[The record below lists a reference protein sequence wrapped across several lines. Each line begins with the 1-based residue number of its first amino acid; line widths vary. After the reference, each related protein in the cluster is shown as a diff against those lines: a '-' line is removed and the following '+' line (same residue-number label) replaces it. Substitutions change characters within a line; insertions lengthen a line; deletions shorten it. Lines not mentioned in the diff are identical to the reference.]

1 MTEDRIAKIINRA
14 IDTYGADAQLKMAI
28 EEMSELTK
36 AICKLWR
43 ADTEEEFERLLEDV
57 AEETADVSI
66 MLLQV
71 GSMAGSEKVA
81 RIMNEK
87 LERLEARLDAKE
99 KEEQNDEKG

>member
-1 MTEDRIAKIINRA
+1 MTEERVTKIITRA
-14 IDTYGADAQLKMAI
+14 IDTYGYDAQLKMAI

-57 AEETADVSI
+57 TEETADVQI
-66 MLLQV
+66 MVLQV
-71 GSMAGSEKVA
+71 ASMAGSKEVN
-81 RIMNEK
+81 RIMDEK

-99 KEEQNDEKG
+99 KKERENEKN

>member
-1 MTEDRIAKIINRA
+1 MNEESITKIITRA
-14 IDTYGADAQLKMAI
+14 IDTYGYDAQLKVAI

-43 ADTEEEFERLLEDV
+43 ADTEEEFERRLEDV
-57 AEETADVSI
+57 AEEAADVTI
-66 MLLQV
+66 MVLQV
-71 GSMAGSEKVA
+71 ASMAGGEEVD

>member
-1 MTEDRIAKIINRA
+1 MTEDRIAKIITRA
-14 IDTYGADAQLKMAI
+14 IDTYGYDAQLKMAI

-57 AEETADVSI
+57 AEETADVTI
-66 MLLQV
+66 MVLQV
-71 GSMAGSEKVA
+71 ASMAGSEEVD

-99 KEEQNDEKG
+99 EEEK

>member
-1 MTEDRIAKIINRA
+1 MTEERVAKIITRA
-14 IDTYGADAQLKMAI
+14 INTYGYDAQLKMAI

-57 AEETADVSI
+57 AEEAADVTI
-66 MLLQV
+66 MVLQV
-71 GSMAGSEKVA
+71 ASMAGSEEVD

-87 LERLEARLDAKE
+87 LGRLEARLNEKE
-99 KEEQNDEKG
+99 KERKTDDE

>member
-1 MTEDRIAKIINRA
+1 MTEERVTKIITRA
-14 IDTYGADAQLKMAI
+14 IDTYGYDAQLKMAI

-57 AEETADVSI
+57 TEETADVTI
-66 MLLQV
+66 MVLQV
-71 GSMAGSEKVA
+71 ASMAGSEDVD

-87 LERLEARLDAKE
+87 LERLEARLDEKE
-99 KEEQNDEKG
+99 KEERDNEKS

>member
-1 MTEDRIAKIINRA
+1 MNEERITKIITRA
-14 IDTYGADAQLKMAI
+14 IDTYGYNAQLKMAI

-57 AEETADVSI
+57 AEETADVTI
-66 MLLQV
+66 MVLQV
-71 GSMAGSEKVA
+71 ASMAGSEEVD

-87 LERLEARLDAKE
+87 LERLEARLNAKE
-99 KEEQNDEKG
+99 KGERDNEKG

>member
-1 MTEDRIAKIINRA
+1 MNEERITKIITRA
-14 IDTYGADAQLKMAI
+14 IDAYGYDAQLKMAI

-57 AEETADVSI
+57 TEETADVQI
-66 MLLQV
+66 MLLYAMI
-71 GSMAGSEKVA
+71 GAGEFDAK
-81 RIMNEK
+81 MEEK

-99 KEEQNDEKG
+99 KEEEE

>member
-1 MTEDRIAKIINRA
+1 MTSERTAKIITRA

-57 AEETADVSI
+57 AEETADVTI
-66 MLLQV
+66 MVLQV
-71 GSMAGSEKVA
+71 ASMAGSEEVD

-87 LERLEARLDAKE
+87 LGRLEARLNEKE
-99 KEEQNDEKG
+99 KERKTDDE

>member
-1 MTEDRIAKIINRA
+1 MTEERIAKIITRA
-14 IDTYGADAQLKMAI
+14 IDAYGYDAQLKMAI

-57 AEETADVSI
+57 TEETADVQI
-66 MLLQV
+66 MLYQIYAMI
-71 GSMAGSEKVA
+71 GAGEFDAK
-81 RIMNEK
+81 MEEK

-99 KEEQNDEKG
+99 KEGRENEKS

>member
-1 MTEDRIAKIINRA
+1 MTEERITKIITRA
-14 IDTYGADAQLKMAI
+14 IDTYGYDAQLKGAI

>member
-1 MTEDRIAKIINRA
+1 
-14 IDTYGADAQLKMAI
+14 
-28 EEMSELTK
+28 

-57 AEETADVSI
+57 AEETADVMI
-66 MLLQV
+66 MVLQV
-71 GSMAGSEKVA
+71 ARMAGSEEVD

-99 KEEQNDEKG
+99 EVESDG

>member
-1 MTEDRIAKIINRA
+1 MTSERTAKIITRA

-57 AEETADVSI
+57 AEETADVTI
-66 MLLQV
+66 MVLQV
-71 GSMAGSEKVA
+71 ASMAGGEEVD

-87 LERLEARLDAKE
+87 LGRLEARLDEKE
-99 KEEQNDEKG
+99 KEERDNEKS

>member
-1 MTEDRIAKIINRA
+1 MTEERITKIITRA
-14 IDTYGADAQLKMAI
+14 IDTYGCEAQLKMAI

-57 AEETADVSI
+57 TEETADVQI
-66 MLLQV
+66 MLYQLYAMLGADKV
-71 GSMAGSEKVA
+71 GAK
-81 RIMNEK
+81 IDEK

-99 KEEQNDEKG
+99 EEEK

>member
-1 MTEDRIAKIINRA
+1 MTEERLLKIIIRA
-14 IDTYGADAQLKMAI
+14 IDTYGYEAQLKMAI

-43 ADTEEEFERLLEDV
+43 ADTEEELERLLEDV

-71 GSMAGSEKVA
+71 GSMAGSEEVD

-87 LERLEARLDAKE
+87 LERLEARLNAKE
-99 KEEQNDEKG
+99 KGERDNEKS

>member
-1 MTEDRIAKIINRA
+1 MTEERIAKIITRA
-14 IDTYGADAQLKMAI
+14 IDTYGHDAQLKVAI

-57 AEETADVSI
+57 AEEAADVTI
-66 MLLQV
+66 MVLQV
-71 GSMAGSEKVA
+71 GSMAGSEEVD

-99 KEEQNDEKG
+99 EEERGNEKS

>member
-1 MTEDRIAKIINRA
+1 MNVERITKIITRA
-14 IDTYGADAQLKMAI
+14 IDTYGYDAQLKMAI

-57 AEETADVSI
+57 AEETADVTI
-66 MLLQV
+66 MVLQV
-71 GSMAGSEKVA
+71 ASMAGGEEVD

-87 LERLEARLDAKE
+87 LERLEARLNAKE
-99 KEEQNDEKG
+99 KEEADDER

>member
-1 MTEDRIAKIINRA
+1 MTEERITKIITRA
-14 IDTYGADAQLKMAI
+14 IDTYGCEAQLKMAI

-57 AEETADVSI
+57 TEETADVTI
-66 MLLQV
+66 MVLQV
-71 GSMAGSEKVA
+71 ASMAGGEEVD
-81 RIMNEK
+81 RIMDEK

-99 KEEQNDEKG
+99 EEEK

>member
-1 MTEDRIAKIINRA
+1 MTEERMVKIITRA
-14 IDTYGADAQLKMAI
+14 IDTYGYDAQLKMAI

-71 GSMAGSEKVA
+71 ASMAGSEEVD

-87 LERLEARLDAKE
+87 LGRLEARLNEKE
-99 KEEQNDEKG
+99 KERKTDDE